1 MQQSRSTP
9 HESGDALAIG
19 SSPPLSSGVT
29 LLEQYAAANAQ
40 GGRRVI
46 KGQGDT
52 FWATYESCAMMRIPT
67 FETTPPHPLELRKVF
82 HESWSAMA
90 SYLIEPDETHPA
102 NAWLYLCEDTSYSL
116 DRLGAGARRDAR
128 RAARSLRISFENW
141 PTILSSGFKAF
152 SETRSRVGLSDGT
165 IEQFHE
171 RFRRFAENP
180 FHQAV
185 GAWKEDSLV
194 AFMSLA
200 VVDDWVEIEGSFS
213 VNEGRSFC
221 PNDGLA
227 HFILKEFLGQA
238 RYRTVSYGLSSI
250 QDDSEEDGLHNY
262 KRKVGFEARPV
273 HRAFVLHPWLRPFA
287 NTMAR
292 TGAQLASKAWPR
304 NRFLKKAKGVLLSI
318 SGPLS
323 SAPR

>member
-1 MQQSRSTP
+1 MQGSRST
-9 HESGDALAIG
+9 SDALGGALTVG
-19 SSPPLSSGVT
+19 SPSLGPSGAS

-40 GGRRVI
+40 AGRRIV

-67 FETTPPHPLELRKVF
+67 FATTPPHPLELRKVF

-90 SYLIEPDETHPA
+90 SYLIDPDDTHPA
-102 NAWLYLCEDTSYSL
+102 NAWLYLCQDKSYSL
-116 DRLGAGARRDAR
+116 DKLGTAARRDAR
-128 RAARSLRISFENW
+128 RAGRHLRIGFANW
-141 PTILSSGFKAF
+141 PAIMAAGFRAF
-152 SETRSRVGLSDGT
+152 SETRGRVGLSDGT
-165 IEQFHE
+165 IEQFHK
-171 RFRRFAENP
+171 RFQKFAENP

-185 GAWKEDSLV
+185 GAWKDDCLV

-200 VVDDWVEIEGSFS
+200 IVDDWVEIEGSFS
-213 VNEGRSFC
+213 ANEGRSLC

-227 HFILKEFLGQA
+227 HFVLGEFLGHP

-250 QDDSEEDGLHNY
+250 QDSSEEDGLHNY

-273 HRAFVLHPWLRPFA
+273 HRAFILHPWLRPLA
-287 NTMAR
+287 NTVAR
-292 TGAQLASKAWPR
+292 TGAHLVSKAWPQ

-318 SGPLS
+318 GGSLPA
-323 SAPR
+323 APR